1 MAESA
6 LHASVK
12 KKQLVVAHFF
22 TSDERLHSG
31 HAFSTSRE
39 NTIYLG
45 CLVLLVELII
55 TLTLSGTRGAL
66 HGYQPKN
73 ISRSALVG
81 LDFYHALAVHQ
92 RLGA

>member
-6 LHASVK
+6 RHASVE

-55 TLTLSGTRGAL
+55 T
-66 HGYQPKN
+66 
-73 ISRSALVG
+73 
-81 LDFYHALAVHQ
+81 
-92 RLGA
+92 